1 MRFLLSA
8 VVAMALASPT
18 AAQVHRADGDLA
30 QRVAST
36 VRGYVQIGIFDDV
49 TIDVSDRSVTL
60 QGRVTM
66 PFKREEI
73 GARVAKIDG
82 IRTVT
87 NNIRVLPLSNYD
99 SDLRQ
104 RIAQAIYGHSTF
116 WRYASMS
123 QPPIH
128 IIVENGRVTLTGVV
142 GSELE
147 RTLAGALAYVP
158 GAFAVTNALEIDR

>member
-1 MRFLLSA
+1 MRLLLSG
-8 VVAMALASPT
+8 VFAMALAAPT
-18 AAQVHRADGDLA
+18 AAQVHRDDDLA
-30 QRVAST
+30 QRVAT
-36 VRGYVQIGIFDDV
+36 VVRGYVQIGIFDDV

-142 GSELE
+142 GGEFE
-147 RTLAGALAYVP
+147 RTLAGALAHVP
-158 GAFAVTNALEIDR
+158 GAFAVTNALDIDR